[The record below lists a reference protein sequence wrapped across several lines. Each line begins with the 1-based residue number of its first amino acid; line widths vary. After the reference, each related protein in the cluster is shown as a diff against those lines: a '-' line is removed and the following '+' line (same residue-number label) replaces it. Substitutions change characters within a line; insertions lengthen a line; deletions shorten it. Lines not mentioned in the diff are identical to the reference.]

1 MHAVGD
7 VQSNRFGIE
16 LGGVRQGVQLSAGQ
30 QDEPASQ
37 MCCLVDASAL
47 TQQLDPSTAVACT
60 EINPGPRRGRCAAD
74 QSQMPLLL
82 ALSSVECVK
91 MHTKR
96 SFRHKKSK
104 IFTRS
109 SAVQTHIQR
118 HPKSS
123 LGISPPPTPASASNN

>member
-16 LGGVRQGVQLSAGQ
+16 LGGVRQGVQLSVGQ

-37 MCCLVDASAL
+37 VCCLVDASAL
-47 TQQLDPSTAVACT
+47 TQELDPSTAVACT

-74 QSQMPLLL
+74 QSQTSLLL

-91 MHTKR
+91 MHTNHAISEIKIPKFSRALPR
-96 SFRHKKSK
+96 SKPTSK
-104 IFTRS
+104 DTPS
-109 SAVQTHIQR
+109 PPWASA
-118 HPKSS
+118 
-123 LGISPPPTPASASNN
+123 LPPTPASFT